1 MSYLLISRVKRAERS
16 FEIMQL
22 SRESEYGLKAMI
34 YLAQLNR
41 QMVGASTGANPDV
54 IENAEGATPGE
65 TTVHMSTCCH

>member
-1 MSYLLISRVKRAERS
+1 
-16 FEIMQL
+16 MQL

-41 QMVGASTGANPDV
+41 QMVAASTGTNPNV

-65 TTVHMSTCCH
+65 TPGQTTTCCH